1 MKFKL
6 SILWLVS
13 VLGAYYLGVTTA
25 PSIKSIDE
33 VNQEAIL
40 SPESSLE
47 ERLSSHNANSNPDK
61 ESLSPA
67 IKNEDLDLN
76 RFAIKVEQVLNKKG
90 ALGLN
95 YAELGKLFS
104 IVETLDEQ
112 QLLYLLDELKV
123 AKSQMNP
130 AFLSVLGEFAKRDP
144 IAALNFLD
152 NLTANKMLSAS
163 SRVVVFR
170 EWAVNDASAAYEWYK
185 TQYKTARKGMYS
197 AIDSQIPGLILAG
210 MAAKDLTQA
219 IELMRSEKL
228 DDMSIMSAMSIITM
242 QQETEEDHINLMS
255 TLGDLNEPQYL
266 DSAFRMWATTSP
278 EQASAWLESYGNP
291 ERSDKLNEL
300 LFGSWIM
307 SEPLIAS
314 NHYFANSATEQNKND
329 ISKKIVQ
336 RLATVSPEDGLAWIR
351 QTEGI
356 DKQSVIYSLLSSAI
370 YSHGDFV
377 EQNISLLE
385 SSDKQLALSRSI
397 MNSYYYKSP
406 EKARAFV
413 ERSLF
418 KDQLTEE
425 LISKAS

>member
-13 VLGAYYLGVTTA
+13 VIGAYYLGVTTA
-25 PSIKSIDE
+25 PNIKAIDE

-40 SPESSLE
+40 SPKSSLE
-47 ERLSSHNANSNPDK
+47 DRLNSHNANSNLDK

-67 IKNEDLDLN
+67 IKNKDLDLN
-76 RFAIKVEQVLNKKG
+76 RFAKKVEQVLNKKG
-90 ALGLN
+90 ALGIN
-95 YAELGKLFS
+95 YAELGELFS
-104 IVETLDEQ
+104 IVEELDEQ

-130 AFLSVLGEFAKRDP
+130 AFLSVLGEFAKKDP
-144 IAALNFLD
+144 IAAFNYLD

-163 SRVVVFR
+163 SRLVVFR
-170 EWAVNDASAAYEWYK
+170 EWASIDASAAYEWYK
-185 TQYKTARKGMYS
+185 TQHKTARKGMYS
-197 AIDSQIPGLILAG
+197 AIDSQIPGFILAG
-210 MAAKDLTQA
+210 MAAKDLNQA

-228 DDMSIMSAMSIITM
+228 DDMSIMSAMSIIAM
-242 QQETEEDHINLMS
+242 QQETEQDHIYLMS
-255 TLGDLNEPQYL
+255 TLGDLNEPKYL

-278 EQASAWLESYGNP
+278 EQASAWLESYSNP

-307 SEPLIAS
+307 SEPLTAS

-356 DKQSVIYSLLSSAI
+356 DKQSAIYNLLSGAI

-377 EQNISLLE
+377 EQHISLLN

-406 EKARAFV
+406 DKARAFV
-413 ERSLF
+413 ERSLYR
-418 KDQLTEE
+418 DQLTED
-425 LISKAS
+425 LLNKAS